1 MDVQSRPGLNADEMH
16 CISVGYP
23 IETGAEGS
31 PGDAGFVVEY
41 TAGEQVYISQP
52 EAVLWTKYLISGIC
66 SSSPERMQ
74 LCRKG
79 LMILSQNKYQ
89 LLYHLSALKP
99 IRQGMGVHVR
109 KENNKTDVTFQ
120 IYIGKESYI
129 LSRLQ
134 RVLWSQADG
143 VSTLSQILDKNR
155 AQHSCS
161 EDEIFEAIR
170 GLTGCGLMFFRR

>member
-1 MDVQSRPGLNADEMH
+1 MDVRSRPEMMIDEMY

-23 IETGAEGS
+23 IETGVEGHS
-31 PGDAGFVVEY
+31 GDAGFVVEY
-41 TAGEQVYISQP
+41 AAGEQVYISQP

-66 SSSPERMQ
+66 RSSTERMQ

-79 LMILSQNKYQ
+79 LMVLSQNKYQ
-89 LLYHLSALKP
+89 LLHHLSALKP

-109 KENNKTDVTFQ
+109 KEKNKGDVAFQ
-120 IYIGKESYI
+120 VYIGKEAYI

-155 AQHSCS
+155 ANISCS
-161 EDEIFEAIR
+161 EEEIFDAVR
-170 GLTGCGLMFFRR
+170 GLTGNGLMFFRR

>member
-1 MDVQSRPGLNADEMH
+1 MDVQSRSEMNTDGMH

-23 IETGAEGS
+23 IETGVEGQ

-41 TAGEQVYISQP
+41 AAGEQIYISQP

-66 SSSPERMQ
+66 RSSPERIQ

-79 LMILSQNKYQ
+79 LMVLSQNKYQ

-109 KENNKTDVTFQ
+109 KEENKTDVTFQ
-120 IYIGKESYI
+120 VYIGKEAYI
-129 LSRLQ
+129 LSQLQ
-134 RVLWSQADG
+134 HVLWSQADG
-143 VSTLSQILDKNR
+143 TSTLSQMLDKNR
-155 AQHSCS
+155 ARLSFT
-161 EDEIFEAIR
+161 EDEIFNAIR